1 MGLNVKDFN
10 RAADESV
17 KPAFRA
23 GRWRVWECYDVI
35 DIDQANDAYVHGRER
50 VNHAD
55 VIAKEYLPLQV
66 SGLFLEFARLADEQ
80 EVTRDVW
87 LDWVERYGV
96 LGFNLRDPKDIM
108 MIELLGPVCQ
118 EGGPRESYK
127 RFVQEAKEASLV
139 LRFFESLASPEGPN
153 YTEFFKEAYEILG
166 WEVVSTSARE
176 MTPDEAKRS
185 ALSMIRDTVQYKV
198 QDCFPMLL
206 PAEERFVQGWGFH
219 TLLAAMYLQMMW
231 LLTTTGDEILWC
243 KRRECTRLITY
254 EQPEQPKD
262 PDVKK
267 NDRSKGYRTRRDKEF
282 CSDRCRALY
291 YYHNVKKYKHH
302 DEGA

>member
-1 MGLNVKDFN
+1 MRFNLKDFSS
-10 RAADESV
+10 AADESV
-17 KPAFRA
+17 KQAFRA

-35 DIDQANDAYVHGRER
+35 DIDQANDAYVYAREE
-50 VNHAD
+50 VNNGD
-55 VIAKEYLPLQV
+55 VNDKEYLPLQV

-96 LGFNLRDPKDIM
+96 LGFNWRDPKDIM

-166 WEVVSTSARE
+166 REVVSASGRE
-176 MTPDEAKRS
+176 MTPDDAKRWAS
-185 ALSMIRDTVQYKV
+185 RMIRDTVQNKV
-198 QDCFPMLL
+198 QDCFPMLM

-231 LLTTTGDEILWC
+231 LLTSTGDEILWC
-243 KRRECTRLITY
+243 KRPECTRLITY
-254 EQPEQPKD
+254 EQPKQPKD
-262 PDVKK
+262 PGVKK
-267 NDRSKGYRTRRDKEF
+267 NDRSKGYRTRQDKVFCRDK
-282 CSDRCRALY
+282 CRALY
-291 YYHNVKKYKHH
+291 YYHYVKPHKHN
-302 DEGA
+302 DKGS

>member
-1 MGLNVKDFN
+1 MQLNLNDF
-10 RAADESV
+10 RSAADESV

-35 DIDQANDAYVHGRER
+35 DIDQANDAYVYAREK
-50 VNHAD
+50 VNNGD
-55 VIAKEYLPLQV
+55 VSDKEYLPLQV
-66 SGLFLEFARLADEQ
+66 SGLFLEFARLVDEQ

-96 LGFNLRDPKDIM
+96 LGLNWRDPKDIM

-127 RFVQEAKEASLV
+127 RFVQEAKEANWV

-153 YTEFFKEAYEILG
+153 YTEFFIDAYEILG
-166 WEVVSTSARE
+166 LGVSASARE
-176 MTPDEAKRS
+176 MTPDDAKRW
-185 ALSMIRDTVQYKV
+185 ALHMIRDTVQNKV
-198 QDCFPMLL
+198 QDCFPMLM
-206 PAEERFVQGWGFH
+206 PAEEKFVQGWGFH

-243 KRRECTRLITY
+243 KRPECTRLITY
-254 EQPEQPKD
+254 EQPEQPED
-262 PDVKK
+262 PGMSK
-267 NDRSKGYRTRRDKEF
+267 NNRRKGYRTRRDKEF

-291 YYHNVKKYKHH
+291 YYHYVREHRHRDK
-302 DEGA
+302 GS